1 MTVGASENY
10 ALQGKGSRI
19 TNFDADQE
27 LRGFRRNRGCGKD
40 GVRISKI
47 LDRANVTNPV
57 QAIVLEMES
66 IPGCCWFGSA
76 EMASRPT
83 SFRSPFHD
91 CENNTTY

>member
-27 LRGFRRNRGCGKD
+27 LR
-40 GVRISKI
+40 VRISKI